1 VPQGM
6 QLVTISATG
15 RYRIQALGAR
25 GGIALPR
32 GFTSPP
38 GGDRG
43 GRGALVEG
51 VFDLEEGD
59 QLLIAVG
66 QQPGNQVGGG
76 GATFVVKGRG
86 LDDPDLTPLLVAGG
100 GGAVSMPFDELG
112 FVADATAPSGSV
124 TASAASFVDLSGVD
138 GGGGLGFG
146 AQEEGGRGWAGAGGG
161 FAGDGAPGATGG
173 AVGGA
178 QVGAGGGK
186 AFMNG
191 GEGGEGTTCTGQ
203 NGSWAAGLT
212 FTTAGGFG
220 GGGAGAHYYRPNC
233 WSQGGNGGGYN
244 GAGALAPMAMDQYP
258 RIGRGGGSLNN
269 GIFPVGV
276 PGLNQGSGLVHLS
289 YIPPTQPGSLFEP
302 VGAPRTVQV
311 PAGTTLS
318 RSPGSVLTLRNGVLV
333 EVQTIAPSNT
343 TTSAR
348 TFIESTVGSEAGGL
362 LVDVVEGSSGA
373 EVVGLLSLRGT
384 DEPLPIPVGALTGV
398 STTVGDDDVH
408 MLLAGTDDAD
418 EVRLRGSDGELVAGV
433 GGRITSIITGLPP
446 GTEGEV
452 SLRSTPRL
460 LGRFVVDVN
469 GVATFVADV
478 PDDLPAGS
486 HTLVLA
492 TFSNGQQQEAVVSVG
507 MTVVARAGM
516 SGGTPGSTPPTTTPA
531 TPTTTSPPLLTM
543 PPNTVP
549 VQVAP
554 PLPPGA
560 SPEVLRQRGEEL
572 VNTIGAV
579 LPEGVASPVA
589 VQETPSGVVVRG
601 LLTNPATG
609 QPLAVPVQNI
619 LLAQGD
625 GTALVLATAGADG
638 SSTALTV
645 EGTFQ
650 LPPGGRMGAAMAGF
664 PAASDGQIVL
674 FSQPTL
680 LGTFTTDINGVFAGD
695 FALPTELTPGRH
707 TLVFIVGEVSQS
719 LDVLVTGGEAPSGS
733 LPATGSQH
741 SAAMTWALVMMAAGG
756 LVIATRRRPR
766 RIGI

>member
-1 VPQGM
+1 
-6 QLVTISATG
+6 
-15 RYRIQALGAR
+15 
-25 GGIALPR
+25 
-32 GFTSPP
+32 
-38 GGDRG
+38 
-43 GRGALVEG
+43 
-51 VFDLEEGD
+51 
-59 QLLIAVG
+59 
-66 QQPGNQVGGG
+66 
-76 GATFVVKGRG
+76 
-86 LDDPDLTPLLVAGG
+86 
-100 GGAVSMPFDELG
+100 
-112 FVADATAPSGSV
+112 
-124 TASAASFVDLSGVD
+124 
-138 GGGGLGFG
+138 
-146 AQEEGGRGWAGAGGG
+146 
-161 FAGDGAPGATGG
+161 
-173 AVGGA
+173 
-178 QVGAGGGK
+178 
-186 AFMNG
+186 
-191 GEGGEGTTCTGQ
+191 
-203 NGSWAAGLT
+203 
-212 FTTAGGFG
+212 
-220 GGGAGAHYYRPNC
+220 
-233 WSQGGNGGGYN
+233 
-244 GAGALAPMAMDQYP
+244 MDQYP
-258 RIGRGGGSLNN
+258 RLGRGGGSLVT
-269 GIFPVGV
+269 GADRG
-276 PGLNQGSGLVHLS
+276 GSGGVNDGDGRVVLTL
-289 YIPPTQPGSLFEP
+289 IPPPQPNPLLP
-302 VGAPRTVQV
+302 GAGGPRTLTV
-311 PAGTTLS
+311 AGTS
-318 RSPGSVLTLRNGVLV
+318 VERAPGSVLTWRNGQLV
-333 EVQTIAPSNT
+333 EVPTIAPT
-343 TTSAR
+343 ATVTSAR
-348 TFIESTVGSEAGGL
+348 EFIDSTVGSDTGGL
-362 LVDVVEGSSGA
+362 LLDVVEGSGSSGA
-373 EVVGLLSLRGT
+373 QIIGLLSQRNS
-384 DEPLPIPVGALTGV
+384 DEPLPVPAGAVTGV
-398 STTVGDDDVH
+398 STSAGNDDVR
-408 MLLAGTDDAD
+408 MLLAGTDDTD
-418 EVRLRGSDGELVAGV
+418 RVRLRGNNGEPVAGA
-433 GGRITSIITGLPP
+433 GGRISSIITGLPP
-446 GTEGEV
+446 GTQGEV

-460 LGRFVVDVN
+460 LGTFTVDAD
-469 GVATFVADV
+469 GVASFVADV
-478 PDDLPAGS
+478 PGDLPAGS

-492 TFSNGQQQEAVVSVG
+492 TFSGQQEAVVSVG

-645 EGTFQ
+645 EGKFQ
-650 LPPGGRMGAAMAGF
+650 LPPGGRMGAAIAGF

-695 FALPTELTPGRH
+695 FALPTELTPGQH

-719 LDVLVTGGEAPSGS
+719 LDVLVTGSEAPSGS
-733 LPATGSQH
+733 LPATGAQH